1 MRDMSTQQ
9 TGAADGGSVEITSPE
24 EARALCERLTD
35 SVMQLVQLLDRETT
49 MLRRTKPDGV
59 DGMKALQAQKS
70 ALAAAIARDMKVLQ
84 SNARIVKTTAA
95 DELEAM
101 KSQNL
106 VLQRSLKTN
115 SEALMALHA
124 VSESILKTI
133 ANKVLERRAGPEVY
147 GNSATISRQRTVP
160 AAAIR
165 VDRAL

>member
-1 MRDMSTQQ
+1 MRDMSSQQ
-9 TGAADGGSVEITSPE
+9 SGAAQSGQVVITSPE
-24 EARALCERLTD
+24 DARALCEGLTD
-35 SVMQLVQLLDRETT
+35 SVMQLVQLLDRETS
-49 MLRRTKPDGV
+49 MIRRTEPDGV
-59 DGMKALQAQKS
+59 KALQAQKS